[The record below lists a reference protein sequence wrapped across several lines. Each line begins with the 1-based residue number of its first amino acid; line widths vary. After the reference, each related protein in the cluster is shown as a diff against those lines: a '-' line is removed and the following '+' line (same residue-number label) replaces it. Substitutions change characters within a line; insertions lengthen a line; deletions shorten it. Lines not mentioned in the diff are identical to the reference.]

1 MNVLQQDVAKS
12 IAVEAVLDHFNIGP
26 ENAIAFGGGDND
38 IDMLE
43 HVGLGIAMGNGSA
56 ALKAVA
62 NFVTKSSTE
71 GGIDFALRQF
81 QMI

>member
-12 IAVEAVLDHFNIGP
+12 IAVKAVLD
-26 ENAIAFGGGDND
+26 
-38 IDMLE
+38 

-56 ALKAVA
+56 ALQAVA
-62 NFVTKSSTE
+62 NFVTKRSTD